1 MLEQPLTQSPQPHT
15 RALEQ
20 LEPFV
25 PPPPHIGA
33 SSDPPCLSTLIGA
46 EAASPYP
53 LPSDIGAF
61 SNPPF
66 LPPPFQV
73 LEQLDPDSDGKIQL
87 SDLRHL
93 IFEMELRDVEDS
105 IIKKQEA
112 EAAPRPP

>member
-1 MLEQPLTQSPQPHT
+1 
-15 RALEQ
+15 
-20 LEPFV
+20 
-25 PPPPHIGA
+25 
-33 SSDPPCLSTLIGA
+33 
-46 EAASPYP
+46 
-53 LPSDIGAF
+53 
-61 SNPPF
+61 
-66 LPPPFQV
+66 V